1 MGKAAKAL
9 GRLWASTRA
18 SEVPIFCSMSLR
30 DAVSLLAATPLFEGV
45 DPVRL
50 EVLAF
55 TGTHLVFDAGETLV
69 DEGSPAEGAFLV
81 LSGEAVMLAR
91 GPDGQGSAARLDRG
105 GLVGEQALMQ
115 PVAWSATIRA
125 ARPVEVLKLEREVF
139 LRLVDEFPEIAA
151 GCLRSANAQVS
162 ALASDLREL
171 DRRLARA
178 RDTRQAMKIARDA
191 RKRQSPKTPTTD
203 PLSK

>member
-1 MGKAAKAL
+1 
-9 GRLWASTRA
+9 
-18 SEVPIFCSMSLR
+18 MSLR

-55 TGTHLVFDAGETLV
+55 TGTHLAFDAGETLV
-69 DEGSPAEGAFLV
+69 EEGAQADGAFLM
-81 LSGEAVMLAR
+81 LSGEAIVLAT
-91 GPDGQGSAARLDRG
+91 GADGRGSAARLDRG
-105 GLVGEQALMQ
+105 GLAGEQALMQ
-115 PVAWSATIRA
+115 PVNWSATIRA
-125 ARPVEVLKLEREVF
+125 AQPVEVLKLEREVF

-162 ALASDLREL
+162 ALADDLRDL
-171 DRRLARA
+171 DRRLTGA

-191 RKRQSPKTPTTD
+191 RKRQATKTPTQD
-203 PLSK
+203 PLPK